1 MMTKVV
7 MSLGM
12 GAREGDARQ
21 GEKSGC
27 LEEHVGWMMRSVCY
41 KRCLVFERGILGSEA
56 DFW

>member
-12 GAREGDARQ
+12 GAHEGDARQ

-27 LEEHVGWMMRSVCY
+27 LEEHVGWVMRLFVT
-41 KRCLVFERGILGSEA
+41 KMFGV
-56 DFW
+56 